1 MGAGAVVGA
10 MSRGG
15 AYLEQGSV
23 FLDGRSLRPTHR
35 HNHIEMNVVEGGS
48 LAYRFGGSW
57 LELLPEHSMLFWA
70 GVPHQLVDA
79 DPEAVLRWVHVPLRA
94 VLGWPMG
101 SILPQLLGGDA
112 LVMGPAQG
120 ALLTASD
127 VTRWQRFIAAGTP
140 DATHD
145 AWAEI
150 ERSFRDIGELVGH
163 ARPGGAI
170 DESGD
175 PSRVEAMLLYIADHY
190 GEALRIPDIGI
201 AGGLAPDDAAR
212 AFRRKVGF
220 TIDEYVLEFRLRHAA
235 ALMTSGD
242 DGVETVAREAG
253 FGTLRLFDAA
263 FRSRFCTSP
272 DSFRKA
278 ARARTAP

>member
-1 MGAGAVVGA
+1 

-23 FLDGRSLRPTHR
+23 FLEGRCLRPTHR

-101 SILPQLLGGDA
+101 SVLPQLLGGDA
-112 LVMGPAQG
+112 LVMGPKGG
-120 ALLTASD
+120 ALLTAAD
-127 VTRWQRFIAAGTP
+127 VTRWQRWIAAGTP
-140 DATHD
+140 DATRD
-145 AWAEI
+145 SWADI
-150 ERSFRDIGELVGH
+150 EKHFRDIGERLGH
-163 ARPGGAI
+163 AKPGKGS
-170 DESGD
+170 DETDD
-175 PSRVEAMLLYIADHY
+175 PSRVESMLLYIADHY

-201 AGGLAPDDAAR
+201 AGSLDPEPAAE

-242 DGVETVAREAG
+242 DDVGTVALESG
-253 FGTLRLFDAA
+253 FGSTRLFDAA
-263 FRSRFCTSP
+263 FRSRFGTSP
-272 DSFRKA
+272 DSFRTA
-278 ARARTAP
+278 ARARAGP